1 MSAPTHDPG
10 TAVPL
15 SRDSSA
21 DDNQVGRAALD
32 RYWRIFDRA
41 IGTAIITVDS
51 QGAVTGWS
59 EGARQIL
66 GWTEEEMLG
75 RSLGCIFPQEA
86 GGEQALRSEIAQA
99 AASGAGGGEGWRLRK
114 DGTRF
119 WAIGETRPLSE
130 TEPDAGFVKILRDR
144 TENREAETKL
154 VEQARALEIL
164 NRTGAILARETDLH
178 VLVQTVT
185 DAGVALSG
193 AQFGAFFYN
202 VTDPQGESYML
213 YTISGAPLEAFSK
226 FPMPRNT
233 EIFGPTFMGEGIV
246 RSDDITLDARYGR
259 NPPYHGMPEGHLP
272 VRSYL
277 AVPVIS
283 RSGAVI
289 GGLFFGH
296 SEVGMFD
303 ERSERS
309 LSGLAGEAA
318 VAIDNVRLHE
328 ETKREIAERRRAE
341 AALRALNADLEEQVR
356 QRTEELLKSAEALRQ
371 SQKIEA
377 VGQLTG
383 GIAHDFNNLLQVIV
397 GNLELLSRTL
407 PEEMVRHR
415 RAVALAMSGA
425 QRAGSLT
432 KRLLA
437 FARRQ
442 PLDPK
447 PLNAN
452 LVVQG
457 MSELLRR
464 TLGEIVELE
473 TVLGGGL
480 WTIEVDPN
488 EFESALLNLALNAR
502 DAMPSGGKLTIETAN
517 AHLDEA
523 YASRHNEVTPGQY
536 MLVSVTDT
544 GTGMDERTMSRVFEP
559 FFTTKAEGKGTGLG
573 LSQVYGFVKQS
584 GGHIKLY
591 SEPGRGTT
599 VRIYLPR
606 RQGDASEDGEQN
618 VRLAPEA
625 FGETILVVEDDADVR
640 AYSVGALQELGYRVI
655 EVADGPSAIRVLEQR
670 RVDLVFTDVVLPG
683 GMTGADVVAKAVQLW
698 PGIKSLFTTGYARN
712 AIVHHGRLDRGV
724 QLITKPFSFED
735 LAAKVRDVLD
745 QEHSGYPEGKAK

>member
-1 MSAPTHDPG
+1 M
-10 TAVPL
+10 
-15 SRDSSA
+15 
-21 DDNQVGRAALD
+21 ALD

-41 IGTAIITVDS
+41 IGTAIITIDGEGV
-51 QGAVTGWS
+51 VTGWS

-66 GWTEEEMLG
+66 GWSEEEMLG
-75 RSLGCIFPQEA
+75 RSLGCIFPEDQ
-86 GGEQALRSEIAQA
+86 GGEGALRAEIAQA
-99 AASGAGGGEGWRLRK
+99 TAAGAGGGEGWRMRK
-114 DGTRF
+114 SGARF
-119 WAIGETRPLSE
+119 WAIGETRPLSDAD
-130 TEPDAGFVKILRDR
+130 PHAGFVKILRDR
-144 TENREAETKL
+144 TDHREAEAKL

-164 NRTGAILARETDLH
+164 NRTGASLARETDLH

-185 DAGVALSG
+185 DAGVALTG

-202 VTDPQGESYML
+202 VLDEAGESYTL
-213 YTISGAPLEAFSK
+213 YSLAGVPREAFSK

-233 EIFGPTFMGEGIV
+233 AIFAPTFNGEGIV
-246 RSDDITLDARYGR
+246 RSDDITQDPRYGH
-259 NPPYHGMPEGHLP
+259 NAPYAGMPEGHLP

-283 RSGAVI
+283 RTGSVI

-296 SEVGMFD
+296 ASVGVFT

-318 VAIDNVRLHE
+318 VAIDNVRLYDE
-328 ETKREIAERRRAE
+328 ARREIAERRRAE
-341 AALRALNADLEEQVR
+341 AALRHLNADLEEQVKR
-356 QRTEELLKSAEALRQ
+356 RTEELLQSAEALRQ

-397 GNLELLSRTL
+397 GNLEVLSRSL
-407 PEEMVRHR
+407 PEEMARHR
-415 RAVALAMSGA
+415 RSVALAMSGA
-425 QRAGSLT
+425 QRASALT

-447 PLNAN
+447 PLNVN
-452 LVVQG
+452 LVIQG

-464 TLGEIVELE
+464 TLGEVIELE
-473 TVLGGGL
+473 TVMAGGL

-488 EFESALLNLALNAR
+488 ELESALLNLSLNAR
-502 DAMPSGGKLTIETAN
+502 DAMPSGGKLTIEAAN
-517 AHLDEA
+517 SHLDEA
-523 YASRHNEVTPGQY
+523 YVARHNEVAPGQY
-536 MLVSVTDT
+536 VMLSVTDT
-544 GTGMDERTMSRVFEP
+544 GSGMDAQTMSRVFEP

-584 GGHIKLY
+584 NGHIKLY
-591 SEPGRGTT
+591 SEPGRGTS
-599 VRIYLPR
+599 VHVYLPR
-606 RQGDASEDGEQN
+606 RQGDAAAADEQDA
-618 VRLAPEA
+618 RLTPEA

-640 AYSVGALQELGYRVI
+640 AYTVGALQELGYRVI
-655 EVADGPSAIRVLEQR
+655 EAPNGPAAIRILEQR
-670 RVDLVFTDVVLPG
+670 RVDLVFTDVVMPG
-683 GMTGADVVAKAVQLW
+683 GMTGADVVKRAVQLW

-724 QLITKPFSFED
+724 QLITKPFTFDD

-745 QEHSGYPEGKAK
+745 RDASEYPPAKGD